1 MQSRWLKPLRATVA
15 CLVLAA
21 VLAAF
26 ADFRGQFPSALAHG
40 LASTQFV
47 PSMIALVTGASIAL
61 AGLIIL
67 VITLLVGRIYC
78 SAICP
83 LGIFQDAISRI
94 ARWLPGKRKRLPYSQ
109 KHTRFQLVFFGISVA
124 GILVGWAG
132 FTLSLLD
139 PYSVF
144 GKIASSL
151 VRPIVTLINNSLVGV
166 ANVMGIDA
174 MYRVDPQWAG
184 AGALALP
191 LLMFIVIFILAFFRG
206 RLYCNTICPVGTL
219 LGFLSKWSVLRLEID
234 KDRCHKCA
242 NCLQVCKAQC
252 IDLKNGTIDFTRCVD
267 CFNCVGTCTQNAI
280 GFKSGWKKTPVTK
293 PATTDTQSSTEVPN
307 LQRRKFVA
315 DAVIFTGLL
324 GTGLGVAE
332 KSKKRLPITPPG
344 SSSVERFLNRCTACQ
359 LCISACPS
367 HVLKPA
373 FLEYGLLGMMKP
385 RMDYNYSFCNYDCTE
400 CGQVCPDGAI
410 SELVLE
416 KKQVTRI
423 GSAHLDLTKCVVK
436 VKGKDCAACS
446 EHCPT
451 KAVNTIPYGNNLR
464 LPEVNDD
471 LCIGCG
477 ACQYACPEAA
487 ITVEGLP
494 VHEQAMR
501 EVEKKAEKPKMSGD
515 FPF

>member
-15 CLVLAA
+15 CVMLAF

-26 ADFRGQFPSALAHG
+26 ADFRGQVPPALAHG
-40 LASTQFV
+40 LASIQFV
-47 PSMIALVTGASIAL
+47 PSMVALLTGASIAL
-61 AGLIIL
+61 AGLFIL
-67 VITLLVGRIYC
+67 VITLLIGRIYC

-83 LGIFQDAISRI
+83 LGILQDVISRG
-94 ARWLPGKRKRLPYSQ
+94 ARWFSRKRKRLPFSQ
-109 KHTRFQLVFFGISVA
+109 KHTRLQLVFLGICIV
-124 GILVGWAG
+124 GILIGWTG

-139 PYSVF
+139 PYSIF
-144 GKIASSL
+144 GRIGSSL
-151 VRPIVTLINNSLVGV
+151 VRPVVTLINNSLVGIGN
-166 ANVMGIDA
+166 AMGIDS

-191 LLMFIVIFILAFFRG
+191 LLMFIVIFVLAFFRG
-206 RLYCNTICPVGTL
+206 RLYCNTVCPVGTL
-219 LGFLSKWSVLRLEID
+219 LGFLSKKSFLRLEID
-234 KDRCHKCA
+234 KDRCRKCA

-252 IDLKNGTIDFTRCVD
+252 IDLKAGTIDFSRCVD
-267 CFNCVGTCTQNAI
+267 CFNCVGVCTEKAI
-280 GFKSGWKKTPVTK
+280 GFRSPRKKAAAPAPLPVHQ
-293 PATTDTQSSTEVPN
+293 DVPDP
-307 LQRRKFVA
+307 QRRKFVA
-315 DAVIFTGLL
+315 DAVVFTGLL

-332 KSKKRLPITPPG
+332 KAEKRLPITPPG

-359 LCISACPS
+359 LCISVCPS

-373 FLEYGLLGMMKP
+373 FLEYGILGMMKP
-385 RMDYNYSFCNYDCTE
+385 QMDYNYSFCNYDCIQ

-410 SELVLE
+410 SQLVLE
-416 KKQVTRI
+416 KKQITRI
-423 GSAHLDLTKCVVK
+423 GNAHLDLTKCIVK

-477 ACQYACPEAA
+477 ACQYACPAAA

-494 VHEQAMR
+494 VHEQAKK